1 MYKIYTKDLCGYC
14 TMAKQIFDNKEL
26 EYEEIHVDGNAQA
39 LAHLR
44 LNNLRTVP
52 QIYDPNSTY
61 NKNGTVKD
69 WVDNSISVL
78 RKEPPPYTSKWF
90 KNK

>member
-1 MYKIYTKDLCGYC
+1 MERLLMYKIYTKDLCGYC
-14 TMAKQIFDNKEL
+14 TMAKQIFKNKEL

-52 QIYDPNSTY
+52 QIYDPNGNHIGGY
-61 NKNGTVKD
+61 ME
-69 WVDNSISVL
+69 L
-78 RKEPPPYTSKWF
+78 REHLK
-90 KNK
+90 

>member
-1 MYKIYTKDLCGYC
+1 MEMQIMYKIYTKDLCGYC
-14 TMAKQIFDNKEL
+14 TMAKQIFQNKEL

-52 QIYDPNSTY
+52 QIYDPNGNHIGGY
-61 NKNGTVKD
+61 ME
-69 WVDNSISVL
+69 L
-78 RKEPPPYTSKWF
+78 REHLK
-90 KNK
+90 

>member
-52 QIYDPNSTY
+52 QIYTDKGIHIGGY
-61 NKNGTVKD
+61 MELQER
-69 WVDNSISVL
+69 IHEL
-78 RKEPPPYTSKWF
+78 
-90 KNK
+90 

>member
-52 QIYDPNSTY
+52 QIYDHDG
-61 NKNGTVKD
+61 KHIGG
-69 WVDNSISVL
+69 
-78 RKEPPPYTSKWF
+78 YTEFRESL
-90 KNK
+90 